1 MSISS
6 EILNENI
13 DANKIDTE
21 TILSKRRL
29 NSNDEESSHWLISFA
44 DLMTILLVFS
54 FVLFMVNMK
63 GVNNKSTNTEKAST
77 SLVTTAH
84 ADSNKLIDKTPIYI
98 NNAPKDQSEP
108 VTMERTILKKHFNF
122 PTKTSGL
129 RNNHIID
136 LKKFA
141 DLSKSNQDSK
151 IIIGISKEN
160 NPSLMQNAVK
170 IVEHLA
176 KTEGINKSRVYIQ
189 TASDIILP
197 DKYKE
202 LSADSILEVKL
213 IKSFWWF

>member
-1 MSISS
+1 MSISTR
-6 EILNENI
+6 IFNENI

-21 TILSKRRL
+21 TILAKRRL

-63 GVNNKSTNTEKAST
+63 DVNNESRNTEKTST

-84 ADSNKLIDKTPIYI
+84 ADSNKLIDKTPVYI
-98 NNAPKDQSEP
+98 DTDPKDQSEP

-122 PTKTSGL
+122 PSKTSGL

-141 DLSKSNQDSK
+141 NLSKSNQDSK